1 VSQRFGEPH
10 AAAIVGREDLTR
22 RAYGPTAIA
31 DKTRSIKSNVRAI
44 AHETCLPVRAAVTRM
59 NDRAACADQTS
70 MRRVSKRA
78 AEQQML
84 CRRRLSQPVC
94 AAIAGAEHDTGLTK
108 RPAMLSVG
116 KHQPHKTRIHI

>member
-1 VSQRFGEPH
+1 MNAAVSRVQHEPSGSDGPAFARIDEIHVEEVRIGSRRFGEPC
-10 AAAIVGREDLTR
+10 AAAIVGCEDLAR

-44 AHETCLPVRAAVTRM
+44 AHGTCLPVRAAVTRM

-78 AEQQML
+78 VSRA
-84 CRRRLSQPVC
+84 RFATSS
-94 AAIAGAEHDTGLTK
+94 AN
-108 RPAMLSVG
+108 
-116 KHQPHKTRIHI
+116 